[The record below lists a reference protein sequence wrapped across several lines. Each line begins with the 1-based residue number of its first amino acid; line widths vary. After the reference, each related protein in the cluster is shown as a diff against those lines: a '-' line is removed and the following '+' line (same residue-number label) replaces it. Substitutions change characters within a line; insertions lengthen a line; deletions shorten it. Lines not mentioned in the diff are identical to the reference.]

1 MKHAIA
7 FIGLLSL
14 VVIARAANKQ
24 PFKLSG
30 LYTETCACS
39 APCKCEL
46 TGDVP
51 PSCVGVGALKLT
63 AEDFGGQD
71 LSGVG
76 IAYAGKPGEWIRI
89 YIDAPDKAHRET
101 AEKLARLA
109 FANWGKMEAVKDAK
123 VAINGTGGA
132 YTVTVDGGNVMK
144 YYTAPIL
151 GGDGKTAVSYSNTFD
166 PWTHLFLQAKS
177 TDAVFYHDD
186 NRSIELDKGRNAY
199 FNDTMRTS
207 GEL

>member
-14 VVIARAANKQ
+14 VVIARAADKHS
-24 PFKLSG
+24 FKVSG

-63 AEDFGGQD
+63 AGDLGGQD

-109 FANWGKMEAVKDAK
+109 FANWGRMESVKDAK
-123 VAINGTGGA
+123 VAINGTYGA
-132 YTVTVDGGNVMK
+132 YTVTVDGGNIMK
-144 YYTAPIL
+144 YSTAPIL
-151 GGDGKTAVSYSNTFD
+151 GGDGKTAVSHSNTFD

-199 FNDTMRTS
+199 FNDLMRTS